1 MSNATV
7 GNNLASYRPCNCR
20 KMKIIRVITVFSAV
34 IAAFS
39 SLSCMKD
46 NTLLYNNVTM
56 GNVVNGE
63 YVSDQGNIFHIVSQS
78 CAGRIDTMGRAL
90 TICDVLNRTAGSGGN
105 EYDVRVNYMHK
116 VLVKDVIAE
125 ENADD
130 DAKTEHPVR
139 IEKAWISGGYLN
151 IYISFPYN
159 PANRAT
165 HMVNLMQQASEES
178 GTYRFRLTHNAFEDA
193 VTGDG
198 TEGWQISGGY
208 VSFPINALIV
218 EDEARLRI
226 SWKGFSPD
234 NFLLTEDCEVQATYR
249 KGGFEQAPAI
259 AAMSRALI

>member
-1 MSNATV
+1 
-7 GNNLASYRPCNCR
+7 
-20 KMKIIRVITVFSAV
+20 MKIIRTITVVTAV

-63 YVSDQGNIFHIVSQS
+63 YVSDQGNVFHIVSQI
-78 CAGRIDTMGRAL
+78 CAGKIDTMARAL
-90 TICDVLNRTAGSGGN
+90 TICDVLNKTAGGGGN
-105 EYDVRVNYMHK
+105 EYDVRVNYMYK

-130 DAKTEHPVR
+130 DAKVEHPVR

-151 IYISFPYN
+151 MSISFPYN
-159 PANRAT
+159 AANMTR
-165 HMVNLMQQASEES
+165 HMVNLIRQETEEP
-178 GTYRFRLTHNAFEDA
+178 GTYTFRLTHNAFEDA
-193 VTGDG
+193 ITSDD

-208 VSFPINALIV
+208 VSFPISTLIA
-218 EDEARLRI
+218 EDEARLSI

-234 NFLLTEDCEVQATYR
+234 NFLVTADREVQATYR
-249 KGGFEQAPAI
+249 KGGFEQAPVITAV
-259 AAMSRALI
+259 SRSLF